1 MKRPSFQFSPSF
13 SSVVLIGTLWAL
25 LTVYLALAFGMPMP
39 GDKVP
44 RWYSIVSYILEEGA
58 FLGAGWLCL
67 RNWRLPQIISD
78 RNVWLFLGLGT
89 LLYLMAT
96 LIFMYW
102 EIGLERAPNVSLADP
117 FYMVSYLLLLWGM
130 FLALKSR
137 GLHLRAWQW
146 VVLAAVAA
154 SAIGFGWQIATPYDD
169 DSATL
174 EQIFIASTAT
184 LNNSDWSILA
194 SVTGKEVPDWVLGIE
209 KTLEP
214 SIVILSWLYIVY
226 DVLLLIMAAT
236 LLLNFW
242 GGRFSRTWTLIA
254 SAALLLYIADMH
266 FAYVATRT
274 DYETNSIIDTFWTLS
289 AIFFGVGAAWEY
301 EISTRS
307 RRRRS

>member
-25 LTVYLALAFGMPMP
+25 LTVYLALAFGMPLP

-89 LLYLMAT
+89 WFYLMAS

-137 GLHLRAWQW
+137 GLNLKVWQW

-174 EQIFIASTAT
+174 EQIFMASA
-184 LNNSDWSILA
+184 
-194 SVTGKEVPDWVLGIE
+194 GKEVPAWVLAIE
-209 KTLEP
+209 KTLDP
-214 SIVILSWLYIVY
+214 FIVILSWLYIVY

-242 GGRFSRTWTLIA
+242 GGRFSRTWTLVA

-266 FAYVATRT
+266 FACVATRT
-274 DYETNSIIDTFWTLS
+274 DYATNSIIDTFWTLS

>member
-25 LTVYLALAFGMPMP
+25 LTVYLALAFGMPLP

-44 RWYSIVSYILEEGA
+44 RWYSIVSFILEEGA
-58 FLGAGWLCL
+58 FLGASLLCL

-89 LLYLMAT
+89 LLYLIAS

-102 EIGLERAPNVSLADP
+102 EIGLERSPNVSLADP

-137 GLHLRAWQW
+137 GLNLKVWQW

-174 EQIFIASTAT
+174 EQIFMASA
-184 LNNSDWSILA
+184 
-194 SVTGKEVPDWVLGIE
+194 GKEVPDWVLGIE

-236 LLLNFW
+236 LWLNFW

-254 SAALLLYIADMH
+254 LAALLLYIADMH